1 MTWMGRGLKCHP
13 FAVPMGLSF
22 KVADKMHGKLARV
35 VLGTVDKARLASP
48 QERQAHDIQ
57 ARCINDAAVVSDAAL
72 AIEYRNR
79 QPAVIWA
86 ETGRPNHRANAFMPE
101 I

>member
-1 MTWMGRGLKCHP
+1 MTWMERGLKCHP
-13 FAVPMGLSF
+13 FAVPTGLGL
-22 KVADKMHGKLARV
+22 KVADKMRGKLARV

-57 ARCINDAAVVSDAAL
+57 ARCINDTAVVSDAAL
-72 AIEYRNR
+72 AVEYRDR

-86 ETGRPNHRANAFMPE
+86 ETGRPNHRAYAFTFE
-101 I
+101 V